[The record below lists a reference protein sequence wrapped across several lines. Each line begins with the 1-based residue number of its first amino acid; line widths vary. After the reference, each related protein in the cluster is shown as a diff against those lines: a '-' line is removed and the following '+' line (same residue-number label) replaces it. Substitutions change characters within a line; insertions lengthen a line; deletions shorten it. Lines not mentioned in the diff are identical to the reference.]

1 MLQYFWIQ
9 MVLIHSYYCSLCLA
23 ANMSILVVLGYGQS
37 GPLSQRAGYDAMG
50 SAVFGLMHITGSE
63 VGFLL

>member
-1 MLQYFWIQ
+1 
-9 MVLIHSYYCSLCLA
+9 
-23 ANMSILVVLGYGQS
+23 MSILVVLGYGQS